1 MEARVRSKSA
11 STMPKIRRG
20 LLVVIAVVATALG
33 AAACGPGS
41 HPHKHHHTIGPA
53 GY

>member
-1 MEARVRSKSA
+1 
-11 STMPKIRRG
+11 MPRYLRG
-20 LLVVIAVVATALG
+20 LLVAVAVIGTALG

-41 HPHKHHHTIGPA
+41 HPQHKHTQSGPG